1 MWRVEVGKGL
11 SGGGGGVGCGC
22 GEGRGE
28 KVGRAAWVGALGSL
42 DRLGVDWI
50 D

>member
-1 MWRVEVGKGL
+1 MWGRVCLGV
-11 SGGGGGVGCGC
+11 GGGVGCGC

-28 KVGRAAWVGALGSL
+28 KAGRAAWAGALGSL